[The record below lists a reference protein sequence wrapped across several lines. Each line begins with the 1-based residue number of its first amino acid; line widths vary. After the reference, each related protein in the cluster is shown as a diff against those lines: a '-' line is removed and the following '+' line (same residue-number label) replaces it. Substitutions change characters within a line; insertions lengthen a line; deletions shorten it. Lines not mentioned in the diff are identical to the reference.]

1 MWPDDRIQQ
10 MLGIDLPIIQA
21 PMAGAGL
28 ANLAA
33 AVAEAGALGSLPCAL
48 LDPERLRAEH
58 DAFRQRT
65 DRPLNLNFF
74 CHQPP
79 VPDNRRE
86 AAWRNRLQPYFT
98 EFGLTPAAAPSAPS
112 RMPFDAEFCALV
124 EELRP
129 QVVSFHFGLPEP
141 RLMQRVAATGARILS
156 SATTVDEARWL
167 EAEGVDAIIAQG
179 VEAGGHRGMFRT
191 DSIATQIGTFSLVPQ
206 IVDAVR
212 IPVIAAGGVA
222 DGRGIAAALM
232 LGAAGVQIGTA
243 YLFCPEATVCE
254 PHRRALAQ
262 AGTQETALTNLFTGR
277 PARGMVNRLMRE
289 VGPLSSGVPDFPLA
303 AGALAPLR
311 GATEPA
317 GSGDFMSLWSGQSAP
332 LCRSLPAEELTQQL
346 ARQALERLERCARR

>member
-58 DAFRQRT
+58 GAFRQRT

-86 AAWRNRLQPYFT
+86 AAWRNRLQPYYT
-98 EFGLTPAAAPSAPS
+98 EFGLNPAAAPSAPS

-129 QVVSFHFGLPEP
+129 QVVSFHFGLPER

-167 EAEGVDAIIAQG
+167 EAAGVDAIIAQG
-179 VEAGGHRGMFRT
+179 VEAGGHRGMFRAG
-191 DSIATQIGTFSLVPQ
+191 SIATQIGTFSLVPQ

-212 IPVIAAGGVA
+212 VPVIAAGGIA
-222 DGRGIAAALM
+222 DGRGIAAAFM
-232 LGAAGVQIGTA
+232 LGAAAVQIGTA
-243 YLFCPEATVCE
+243 YLFCPEATIGDA
-254 PHRRALAQ
+254 HRRALGEGHAR
-262 AGTQETALTNLFTGR
+262 ETALTNVFTGR
-277 PARGMVNRLMRE
+277 PARGIVNRVMRE
-289 VGPLSSGVPDFPLA
+289 IGPIAPDTPDFPLA
-303 AGALAPLR
+303 GGALAPLR
-311 GATEPA
+311 AATEPG
-317 GSGDFMSLWSGQSAP
+317 GSDAFMPLWSGQSAG
-332 LCRSLPAEELTQQL
+332 LCRPMPAADLTRRL
-346 ARQALERLERCARR
+346 ADQALGLLAARTET